1 MQKLMQTL
9 NQKTGPLLTNVIGVA
24 IETKTT
30 LQTFNAE
37 MLPVLKATEQSLET
51 ASKMLQQSQSTMKEV
66 EELANPDSN
75 LGQAL
80 VSVRDASRSLKDLT
94 ETLERQPNAIIY
106 GK

>member
-1 MQKLMQTL
+1 
-9 NQKTGPLLTNVIGVA
+9 
-24 IETKTT
+24 
-30 LQTFNAE
+30 
-37 MLPVLKATEQSLET
+37 
-51 ASKMLQQSQSTMKEV
+51 MLQQSQATMKEV